1 MKSIITTIIFIVLL
15 SQNTLA
21 EEKNCNQY
29 DKLSKEYAK
38 CNSLLLK
45 NKTLEI
51 KENTSKKT
59 VIIKDNTT
67 KKINNIKDKFNKSDL
82 KKIILPE
89 EPFSKFLRW
98 ANLIESSVFLT
109 AACTVIPLSISFLT
123 NQLAMNP
130 VAPVTITGSF
140 LLIFKFIYSP

>member
-67 KKINNIKDKFNKSDL
+67 KKINDIKNKFDKSDL
-82 KKIILPE
+82 KKKLLK
-89 EPFSKFLRW
+89 FKNSKSHKEYKE
-98 ANLIESSVFLT
+98 N
-109 AACTVIPLSISFLT
+109 
-123 NQLAMNP
+123 
-130 VAPVTITGSF
+130 
-140 LLIFKFIYSP
+140 

>member
-1 MKSIITTIIFIVLL
+1 MKSIIITIIFIVLL
-15 SQNTLA
+15 NQNTLA

-59 VIIKDNTT
+59 IIIKYETT
-67 KKINNIKDKFNKSDL
+67 RKIKDINDKFNKSDL
-82 KKIILPE
+82 KKKL
-89 EPFSKFLRW
+89 SKFKKSKSHKEYKE
-98 ANLIESSVFLT
+98 N
-109 AACTVIPLSISFLT
+109 
-123 NQLAMNP
+123 
-130 VAPVTITGSF
+130 
-140 LLIFKFIYSP
+140 